1 MSTGPGGGAPPP
13 DEDDEATFA
22 DVLNAFSLDSGRA
35 RRKRK
40 KSARDERDAEPLSG
54 EQQAYPGE
62 SGYYPATPGYA
73 DGPVDGSVSGS
84 VGGSVGAYGEPLHGE
99 PAHGQPHYAPLP
111 GRGPHSYPEADLA
124 GQPPEPPGFFEPAHG
139 TGLFEPAV
147 SNTGPAEY
155 YDETKQEPAAEAAV
169 VRPYALTGGRTK
181 ANIKL
186 ELETLISVSGA
197 AAAQADHV
205 AVQFEHRVIM
215 EECRT
220 PRSVAE
226 VAALLRVPL
235 GVARVLISD
244 AAGAGLLTVH
254 ETVSGNEDAE
264 AHLILMERVLS
275 GLRRL

>member
-13 DEDDEATFA
+13 DEDDESTFA
-22 DVLNAFSLDSGRA
+22 DVLNAFTLDSGRS
-35 RRKRK
+35 RRKRRK
-40 KSARDERDAEPLSG
+40 AARDERVPESEPQPPTYGSAPG
-54 EQQAYPGE
+54 YPPEPAYPGE
-62 SGYYPATPGYA
+62 SGYYPEPGY
-73 DGPVDGSVSGS
+73 GES
-84 VGGSVGAYGEPLHGE
+84 AYGEPS
-99 PAHGQPHYAPLP
+99 YAPQP
-111 GRGPHSYPEADLA
+111 YPETGPGA
-124 GQPPEPPGFFEPAHG
+124 QPPGPPGFFEPTQG

-155 YDETKQEPAAEAAV
+155 DYDLRDVPGEAAV

-181 ANIKL
+181 ANLKL
-186 ELETLISVSGA
+186 ELETLISVSDA
-197 AAAQADHV
+197 AAGGDHV
-205 AVQFEHRVIM
+205 AVQFEHRAIM

-226 VAALLRVPL
+226 IAALLRVPL

-244 AAGAGLLTVH
+244 AAGASLLTVH

-264 AHLILMERVLS
+264 AHLMLMERVLS